1 MINNR
6 NLDMVR
12 INQNSNS
19 KSGKHRSH
27 RHSYENGQ
35 NNLNQQYNQ
44 CSQDNM
50 GQQGGMTQQGPMGQ
64 QGGMGQQSKIGQ
76 QGSIGSQGGM
86 AQQGNMGQQVGI
98 GQQGNMGQQ
107 VGIGQQS
114 NIGQHGSIGS
124 QGGMAQQ
131 GNMGQ
136 QGGIVQQDNIGQSTT
151 TFNGPISGL
160 NSKTQAQWDAFMA
173 KNPNVGYVKMQVS
186 TAGGVLPVPD
196 AKVTITKEL
205 GNNVFTLYILTTDV
219 NGQTL
224 AVPLP
229 APDSSLSQTPDNSTP
244 YSTYTIAIEHPKYQN
259 VYNYSV
265 PVFDGITSIQPV
277 VLLPDTG
284 ISSPEFPTKVIQ
296 TEPELSEKER

>member
-19 KSGKHRSH
+19 KVRKHGSN
-27 RHSYENGQ
+27 RHSYNNGQ
-35 NNLNQQYNQ
+35 NNYNQQDNQ
-44 CSQDNM
+44 CQQD
-50 GQQGGMTQQGPMGQ
+50 GMGQ
-64 QGGMGQQSKIGQ
+64 QGGMGQQDD
-76 QGSIGSQGGM
+76 M
-86 AQQGNMGQQVGI
+86 

-107 VGIGQQS
+107 
-114 NIGQHGSIGS
+114 GS
-124 QGGMAQQ
+124 
-131 GNMGQ
+131 MGQ
-136 QGGIVQQDNIGQSTT
+136 QSTT

-160 NSKTQAQWDAFMA
+160 NSKNQAIWDAFMA
-173 KNPNVGYVKMQVS
+173 QNPNVGYIKMQVS
-186 TAGGVLPVPD
+186 TAGGVLPVSD
-196 AKVTITKEL
+196 AKVTITKEI
-205 GNNVFTLYILTTDV
+205 GNNVFTLYTLTTDV

-229 APDSSLSQTPDNSTP
+229 TPNSSLSQTPDNSAP
-244 YSTYTIAIEHPKYQN
+244 YSTYTITIEHPRYQN
-259 VYNYSV
+259 VYNYRV

-284 ISSPEFPTKVIQ
+284 ISSPEFPTNVIQ

>member
-86 AQQGNMGQQVGI
+86 AQQGNMGEQVGI
-98 GQQGNMGQQ
+98 GQQG
-107 VGIGQQS
+107 
-114 NIGQHGSIGS
+114 
-124 QGGMAQQ
+124 
-131 GNMGQ
+131 
-136 QGGIVQQDNIGQSTT
+136 NIGQSTT

-160 NSKTQAQWDAFMA
+160 NSKTQVQWDAFMA

>member
-1 MINNR
+1 MKEKYMINNR

-12 INQNSNS
+12 INQSSNS
-19 KSGKHRSH
+19 RNRKHGSH
-27 RHSYENGQ
+27 RHNYENDQ
-35 NNLNQQYNQ
+35 NTYNQQYNQ
-44 CSQDNM
+44 CQQSGM
-50 GQQGGMTQQGPMGQ
+50 SQQGNMGQ
-64 QGGMGQQSKIGQ
+64 QGGMGQQ
-76 QGSIGSQGGM
+76 
-86 AQQGNMGQQVGI
+86 
-98 GQQGNMGQQ
+98 
-107 VGIGQQS
+107 
-114 NIGQHGSIGS
+114 
-124 QGGMAQQ
+124 

-136 QGGIVQQDNIGQSTT
+136 QGGLGQSTT

-173 KNPNVGYVKMQVS
+173 KNPSVGYVKMQVS
-186 TAGGVLPVPD
+186 TAGGVLPVPN

-205 GNNVFTLYILTTDV
+205 GNNVFTLYSLTTDV